1 VAENT
6 YSWSLTGLRVL
17 VLDDDEDSRMLIE
30 TMLTH
35 YGAFVI
41 GVESAKL
48 ARRALAHVRP
58 DVIVSD
64 LAMPQ
69 EDGFSFIRELRADP
83 RHAAIHALAVTAYAH
98 QYSVDQLRD
107 AGFTGVLRKPLSP
120 DALARAVIALGAG
133 PGRQSRTGPVA
144 APSPAH

>member
-1 VAENT
+1 
-6 YSWSLTGLRVL
+6 
-17 VLDDDEDSRMLIE
+17 MLME

-41 GVESAKL
+41 AVESAKL
-48 ARRALAHVRP
+48 ARRALAQVRP

-69 EDGFSFIRELRADP
+69 EDGFSLIRELRADP
-83 RHAAIHALAVTAYAH
+83 NHAALHALAVTAYAH
-98 QYSVDQLRD
+98 QYSVHELRD

-120 DALARAVIALGAG
+120 DALARAVVALGAA
-133 PGRQSRTGPVA
+133 PGRQPRTGHAA
-144 APSPAH
+144 APSQTGERGGAPRRALGT